1 MWPVPL
7 VLQTLDFAMQIF
19 TVQQKWDLK
28 GQRVF
33 WFCYDYDYD
42 YFKQT
47 TSDIAQPPKVGIGQG
62 TTQCHILKKSMNLL
76 TAPPEG

>member
-7 VLQTLDFAMQIF
+7 VLQTLDFASNDIQIF

-33 WFCYDYDYD
+33 FFYYY

-76 TAPPEG
+76 TALPEG